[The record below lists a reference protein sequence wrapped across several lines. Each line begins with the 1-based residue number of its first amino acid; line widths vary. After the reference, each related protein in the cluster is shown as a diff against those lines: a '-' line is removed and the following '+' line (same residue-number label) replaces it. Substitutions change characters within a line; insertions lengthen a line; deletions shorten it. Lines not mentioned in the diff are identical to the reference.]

1 MTCLII
7 YKKDDHT
14 CPHFYTN
21 DSIYG
26 YYDKHYSK
34 EIGFQLPLYTF
45 IKNLYCFFIH
55 YSCKV
60 KRKKMKYFNIK
71 MNSILFILNSITNI
85 IDMDNNY
92 IKQVIVKI
100 KRNTISYWINGPGD
114 FIQNTFLKM
123 DHLSQATLY
132 TLCHNNQ
139 KRCVICNYFDC
150 QCFVDLKNYLF
161 NKYRYQLLT

>member
-7 YKKDDHT
+7 YKKDNHT
-14 CPHFYTN
+14 CPHSYTHDAIN
-21 DSIYG
+21 G
-26 YYDKHYSK
+26 YYDNRYSK

-60 KRKKMKYFNIK
+60 KRKKLKYFNIK
-71 MNSILFILNSITNI
+71 MNSIINI
-85 IDMDNNY
+85 IDMDNNNY
-92 IKQVIVKI
+92 IIKQVIVKI

-114 FIQNTFLKM
+114 FIQNIFLKM
-123 DHLSQATLY
+123 DRLSQATLY
-132 TLCHNNQ
+132 TLCHINH
-139 KRCVICNYFDC
+139 KRCPLCNHFDC

-161 NKYRYQLLT
+161 NKYHYQLLT